1 MTAKIVRVLLVFT
14 TILILGFYL
23 PDLFRSRFEKRAGK
37 RLLYYSEVKRDFV
50 FSEEVYDSLRQ
61 ANRMVYCDRSGNPL
75 TENEYARLL
84 PFDNARKLKMLG
96 MMPDSLMGEPLTQEV
111 LRSVRRVMLVGDRG
125 FDFAL
130 APLFESCP
138 GHPGVD
144 LPHDLFRIGRRGIE
158 FIDAA
163 TNSVDT
169 RKSRIFDEA
178 LREAGFR
185 APARDIFGIPS
196 TIKSRDDGY
205 FVVDARGKL
214 FHLLMVHGAPRVKAI
229 DNDFEI
235 KQIKCHVPGEI
246 YCHIF
251 TPDNELYALL
261 TDYTLKK
268 LPLGK
273 NNGRFMLTYN
283 RYFRSYKNLGQDSS
297 TMYVL
302 DRDFEPVDRCAIAVN
317 NYRNSPAAAAEERI
331 FPFRIML
338 TPGYAH
344 FIPIPNPVRQ
354 FWPVNLFFVLL
365 LVVVKRLNRCRLT
378 GAFHLVDLA
387 LTAVF
392 GIYGFIAVLI
402 FPNRY

>member
-1 MTAKIVRVLLVFT
+1 MTAKIVRLLLVLT
-14 TILILGFYL
+14 TVLVLGFYL
-23 PDLFRSRFEKRAGK
+23 PDLYRSRFEKRAGK

-61 ANRMVYCDRSGNPL
+61 ANRMVYSDRAGNAL

-96 MMPDSLMGEPLTQEV
+96 AMPDSVMGEPLTQEV
-111 LRSVRRVMLVGDRG
+111 LRSVRRVMLIGDRG
-125 FDFAL
+125 FEFGL

-144 LPHDLFRIGRRGIE
+144 LPQDLFRIGRRGIE

-163 TNSVDT
+163 TNRID
-169 RKSRIFDEA
+169 REKSRRFDDA
-178 LREAGFR
+178 LRAAGFQ
-185 APARDIFGIPS
+185 APARDLFGITS
-196 TIKSRDDGY
+196 AIKSRDDGY
-205 FVVDARGKL
+205 FIVDARGKL
-214 FHLLMVHGAPRVKAI
+214 FHLLMVHGQPQVKAI

-261 TDYTLKK
+261 TDYTLKR
-268 LPLGK
+268 LPIGP

-283 RYFRSYKNLGQDSS
+283 RYFRSYKNLEQDSS

-302 DRDFEPVDRCAIAVN
+302 DRDFAPVDRCAIAVN
-317 NYRNSPAAAAEERI
+317 NYRNSPEAAVEARI

-344 FIPIPNPVRQ
+344 LIPIPNPVRG
-354 FWPVNLFFVLL
+354 FWPVNLLFVVLL
-365 LVVVKRLNRCRLT
+365 LIVKRWNRCTLT
-378 GAFHLVDLA
+378 GASHLIDLA

-392 GIYGFIAVLI
+392 GIYAFIAVLI
-402 FPNRY
+402 FPNRA

>member
-1 MTAKIVRVLLVFT
+1 
-14 TILILGFYL
+14 
-23 PDLFRSRFEKRAGK
+23 
-37 RLLYYSEVKRDFV
+37 
-50 FSEEVYDSLRQ
+50 
-61 ANRMVYCDRSGNPL
+61 
-75 TENEYARLL
+75 
-84 PFDNARKLKMLG
+84 
-96 MMPDSLMGEPLTQEV
+96 
-111 LRSVRRVMLVGDRG
+111 
-125 FDFAL
+125 
-130 APLFESCP
+130 
-138 GHPGVD
+138 
-144 LPHDLFRIGRRGIE
+144 
-158 FIDAA
+158 
-163 TNSVDT
+163 
-169 RKSRIFDEA
+169 
-178 LREAGFR
+178 
-185 APARDIFGIPS
+185 
-196 TIKSRDDGY
+196 
-205 FVVDARGKL
+205 
-214 FHLLMVHGAPRVKAI
+214 MVHDAPRVKAI

-268 LPLGK
+268 LPIGK

-283 RYFRSYKNLGQDSS
+283 RYFRSYKNLEQDSS

-302 DRDFEPVDRCAIAVN
+302 DRDFGPVDRCAIAVN

-354 FWPVNLFFVLL
+354 FLLVNLFFTLL
-365 LVVVKRLNRCRLT
+365 LLVVKRLNRCRLT

-402 FPNRY
+402 FPNRS